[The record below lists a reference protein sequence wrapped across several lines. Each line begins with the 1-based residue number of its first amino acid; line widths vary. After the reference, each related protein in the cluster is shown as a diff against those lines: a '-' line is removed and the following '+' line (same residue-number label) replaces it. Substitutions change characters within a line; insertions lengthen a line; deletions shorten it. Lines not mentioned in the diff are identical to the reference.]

1 MQTATRKRIL
11 WLCCLAIVS
20 SGNSRADPPTTDD
33 YSLAAAD
40 QLYGQERKRIIA
52 DNLQLT
58 PEEAQRFWPVYEEF
72 ERDLNVLTER
82 RRAIIARFGEN
93 YDAMTD
99 DMARQLLRDR
109 LQLEESRAALRQ
121 RFLPR
126 FERVLPIKK
135 LARYYQIESKIYAS
149 VEAGIADELPL
160 LK

>member
-1 MQTATRKRIL
+1 MWKRTL
-11 WLCCLAIVS
+11 RPYCLALALAA
-20 SGNSRADPPTTDD
+20 SGGSHAGPQVQDD
-33 YSLAAAD
+33 DSLAAAD
-40 QLYGQERKRIIA
+40 QIYGQERKRIIA

-58 PEEAQRFWPVYEEF
+58 PDEAKRFWPVYEAF

-99 DMARQLLRDR
+99 DMARQILRDR
-109 LQLEESRAALRQ
+109 LQLEESRAALKQ
-121 RFLPR
+121 KFMPR
-126 FERVLPIKK
+126 FERALPIKK

>member
-1 MQTATRKRIL
+1 MWKRTL
-11 WLCCLAIVS
+11 RPCCLALTLAA
-20 SGNSRADPPTTDD
+20 SGGSHAGPQVQDD
-33 YSLAAAD
+33 DSLAAAD
-40 QLYGQERKRIIA
+40 QIYGQERKRIIA

-58 PEEAQRFWPVYEEF
+58 PEEAKRFWPVYEAF

-109 LQLEESRAALRQ
+109 LQLEESRAALQ
-121 RFLPR
+121 QKFLPR